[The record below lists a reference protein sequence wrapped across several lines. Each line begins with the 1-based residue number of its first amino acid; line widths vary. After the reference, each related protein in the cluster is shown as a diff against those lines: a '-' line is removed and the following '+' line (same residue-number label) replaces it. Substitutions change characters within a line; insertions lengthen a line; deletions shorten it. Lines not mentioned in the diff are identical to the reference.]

1 MRCGVVNRS
10 GPVARPGC
18 SWSPSRGTVGSG
30 GFTLIELVV
39 VMIVVAI
46 LAVIAIPRLNTR
58 TFDTVGFYQ
67 EVLSSVRYAQKEA
80 VAKRRVVC
88 VSLTTGPIIY
98 SVTLRFAKNTNSF
111 TCDTDLTS
119 PRGVSPFTVTARS
132 GVTLSSAPSL
142 GTFYFDP
149 LGRPFDAAGVASPQ
163 RTISITGDGTQ
174 SFLIEPETAYV
185 H

>member
-1 MRCGVVNRS
+1 MPRVRDEQS
-10 GPVARPGC
+10 RARLVAGAAMAQQRRGC
-18 SWSPSRGTVGSG
+18 RRYFWRNGA

-39 VMIVVAI
+39 TLIVVAI

-88 VSLTTGPIIY
+88 VTANAN
-98 SVTLRFAKNTNSF
+98 SVTIRFANAAGSSVCNTN
-111 TCDTDLTS
+111 LVS
-119 PRGVSPFTVTARS
+119 PRGVSPFVVTAAS
-132 GVTLSSAPSL
+132 GVVLSPAVS
-142 GTFYFDP
+142 FFFDP
-149 LGRPFDAAGVASPQ
+149 LGRPFDGAGVPSPQ

-174 SFLIEPETAYV
+174 SFVVEAETGYV

>member
-1 MRCGVVNRS
+1 MVQKRLRSNRNY
-10 GPVARPGC
+10 GRNGA
-18 SWSPSRGTVGSG
+18 

-39 VMIVVAI
+39 TLIVVAI

-58 TFDTVGFYQ
+58 TFDTVSFYQ

-88 VSLTTGPIIY
+88 VGLTAN
-98 SVTLRFAKNTNSF
+98 SVTVRFAKNAAVF

-119 PRGVSPFTVTARS
+119 PRGVSPFTVTAKA
-132 GVTLSSAPSL
+132 GVTLASVPAVA
-142 GTFYFDP
+142 TFFFDA
-149 LGRPFDAAGVASPQ
+149 LGRPFDAAGVSSPQ

-174 SFLIEPETAYV
+174 SFLIEPETGYV

>member
-1 MRCGVVNRS
+1 MARQRLRS
-10 GPVARPGC
+10 HGNCWRKGA
-18 SWSPSRGTVGSG
+18 

-39 VMIVVAI
+39 TLIVVAI

-58 TFDTVGFYQ
+58 TFDTIGFYQ

-88 VSLTTGPIIY
+88 VTLGGN
-98 SVTLRFAKNTNSF
+98 SVTVRFAKNAASF

-119 PRGVSPFTVTARS
+119 PRGVSPFTVTAS
-132 GVTLSSAPSL
+132 TGVTLSSVPSI
-142 GTFYFDP
+142 GSFFFDP
-149 LGRPFDAAGVASPQ
+149 LGRPLDAAGVSSPQ

-174 SFLIEPETAYV
+174 SFVIETQTGYV

>member
-1 MRCGVVNRS
+1 MQQGLGFHRNCRQNG
-10 GPVARPGC
+10 A
-18 SWSPSRGTVGSG
+18 

-39 VMIVVAI
+39 TLIVVAI

-58 TFDTVGFYQ
+58 TFDTIGFYQ

-88 VSLTTGPIIY
+88 VGLTANSIT
-98 SVTLRFAKNTNSF
+98 VRFAKNTAVF

-119 PRGVSPFTVTARS
+119 PRGVSPFTVTANA
-132 GVTLSSAPSL
+132 GVTLASVPAVA
-142 GTFYFDP
+142 TFFFDA
-149 LGRPFDAAGVASPQ
+149 LGRPFDAAGVSSPQ

-174 SFLIEPETAYV
+174 SFIIEPETGYV

>member
-1 MRCGVVNRS
+1 MRRDCSDRTD
-10 GPVARPGC
+10 PVTIPGC
-18 SWSPSRGTVGSG
+18 AGSAASRAIRRG

-39 VMIVVAI
+39 VMIVVGI

-67 EVLSSVRYAQKEA
+67 EALSSVRYAQKEA

-88 VSLTTGPIIY
+88 VVLATGPVTY
-98 SVTLRFAKNTNSF
+98 SVTVRFAKTVGSF

-119 PRGVSPFTVTARS
+119 PRGVSPFAVTARS
-132 GVTLSSAPSL
+132 GVTLSSAPSVA
-142 GTFYFDP
+142 TFFFDP
-149 LGRPFDAAGVASPQ
+149 LGRPFDSAILASPQ
-163 RTISITGDGTQ
+163 RTISISGDGTQ
-174 SFLIEPETAYV
+174 SFVIETETGYV